1 MVKRADRSAM
11 RHCALLA
18 LQQDGYDVRRTS
30 GKGLVPGVRLEVG
43 KSGEK
48 RKEVAVRTSRDRK
61 VGLTRFPS
69 GNWRTVPKV
78 EEVVVVAP
86 TLNDP
91 TSVEVLRFSSKKLIA
106 AFDALVLKTEGMR
119 RKKHFKSPV
128 FIALDPPSD
137 GSEGDLRFD
146 LINRLDPRSV
156 TLPFMSEGNGV
167 QASTKETGFIERVRR
182 EFAELMGTDISKVIV
197 NFSVVGHQ

>member
-1 MVKRADRSAM
+1 VFSISATL
-11 RHCALLA
+11 ALA

-30 GKGLVPGVRLEVG
+30 GKGLVPGVRLEVW

-69 GNWRTVPKV
+69 GKWRTVPKV
-78 EEVVVVAP
+78 QEVVVVAP
-86 TLNDP
+86 ALTDP
-91 TSVEVLRFSSKKLIA
+91 TKVEVLGFSSKKLIA
-106 AFDALVLKTEGMR
+106 AFDALVLKSEGMR

-128 FIALDPPSD
+128 FIALDRQSD

-146 LINRLDPRSV
+146 LKTRACAEWSV
-156 TLPFMSEGNGV
+156 ELPFMSEGTGV